1 VSPAAARSRLAFAA
15 AALWVLPLWVVR
27 FPPMVD
33 YPQQLAL
40 SAILRW
46 YSDPVRRFR
55 ETYELALWT
64 PHGLFKLL
72 TAGLAWVV
80 PIHVAGRLVVSASLL
95 GVGLAALALCRRA
108 GRPGWYALLAL
119 ALTYNTVFYWGFVDN
134 LLAIPLA
141 LGGVAMADG
150 LFERPFG
157 WRSWLALAGVC
168 ALFYAVHL
176 QFLLLFAGMVG
187 WIAICRRPPWRRLA
201 LWLSALVPGVAACLG
216 VMAYGILRT
225 APGVI
230 SEYERRMRS
239 APPFRLPL
247 TTKLLRLPDLL
258 FGPYPDRTGWILLGL
273 LALTAVVA
281 ILFRE
286 KRPFGASPHSPNPL
300 SPGLPPTLT
309 GERGLETE
317 LSSPSSPGGVGGRPG
332 EEGRGDE
339 GPPTGRGNGPE
350 RSEPRV
356 PDLLFRT
363 RFATLTGWLVLLY
376 LILPEFRGGY
386 LIADR
391 VAPFAAMMGVIALP
405 PPRLERRRL
414 VAALVGVVVAFQFM
428 QTLSAF
434 LRFRGESAGLE
445 ELLAGTEPGQNLAGL
460 IFQRESASWRGMPFY
475 LHFPAYYQVEKGGRI
490 LFSFAE
496 LFQTSARFRPGK
508 SWDDLLREWN
518 DWNPQFFDYGRHGG
532 RFRYFLVRGT
542 LADVTAAFGGDPARL
557 GLNGRT
563 AGEWWLFE
571 SPPKY

>member
-1 VSPAAARSRLAFAA
+1 MTTKSRLPLAA

-72 TAGLAWVV
+72 TAGLAWGV
-80 PIHVAGRLVVSASLL
+80 PIHLAGKLVVSASLL
-95 GVGLAALALCRRA
+95 GVGVAALALCRRS

-141 LGGVAMADG
+141 LGGVAMADA
-150 LFERPFG
+150 LFERSVDRPFG
-157 WRSWLALAGVC
+157 WRPWLALAGVC
-168 ALFYAVHL
+168 VLFYTVHL

-187 WIAICRRPPWRRLA
+187 WIAICRRPPWKRLA
-201 LWLSALVPGVAACLG
+201 LWLSALVPGVAACLA
-216 VMAYGILRT
+216 VMAYGVLRT
-225 APGVI
+225 PVGVI

-239 APPFRLPL
+239 APPLRLPV
-247 TTKLLRLPDLL
+247 TTKLARLPDLL
-258 FGPYPDRTGWILLGL
+258 FGPYPDRTGWVLLGL
-273 LALTAVVA
+273 LAATAVLA

-286 KRPFGASPHSPNPL
+286 K
-300 SPGLPPTLT
+300 
-309 GERGLETE
+309 
-317 LSSPSSPGGVGGRPG
+317 GVGRAVRAGAG
-332 EEGRGDE
+332 VEGAHSTPYG
-339 GPPTGRGNGPE
+339 TA
-350 RSEPRV
+350 
-356 PDLLFRT
+356 LFPT
-363 RFATLTGWLVLLY
+363 RFATLAGWLALLY

-391 VAPFAAMMGVIALP
+391 VAPFAAMVGVLALP
-405 PPRLERRRL
+405 PPVPERRRL
-414 VAALVGVVVAFQFM
+414 VAALVGVVVACQFM

-445 ELLAGTEPGQNLAGL
+445 ELLAGTAPGESLGGL
-460 IFQRESASWRGMPFY
+460 IFERQSASWRGMPVY

-518 DWNPQFFDYGRHGG
+518 DWNPQLFDYGRHGG

-542 LADVTAAFGGDPARL
+542 PAEASAAFGGDPGRL
-557 GLNGRT
+557 GLTGRT

-571 SPPKY
+571 RPRPQP

>member
-1 VSPAAARSRLAFAA
+1 MTTRSRLSLAA
-15 AALWVLPLWVVR
+15 AALWVLPLWVVA

-80 PIHVAGRLVVSASLL
+80 PINLAGKLVVSASLL

-108 GRPGWYALLAL
+108 GRPEWYALLAL

-141 LGGVAMADG
+141 LGGVAMADA
-150 LFERPFG
+150 LFERSIERPFS

-168 ALFYAVHL
+168 VLFYTVHL

-187 WIAICRRPPWRRLA
+187 WIALCRRPPWQRLA
-201 LWLSALVPGVAACLG
+201 LWLSALVPGVAA
-216 VMAYGILRT
+216 
-225 APGVI
+225 
-230 SEYERRMRS
+230 
-239 APPFRLPL
+239 
-247 TTKLLRLPDLL
+247 
-258 FGPYPDRTGWILLGL
+258 
-273 LALTAVVA
+273 
-281 ILFRE
+281 
-286 KRPFGASPHSPNPL
+286 
-300 SPGLPPTLT
+300 
-309 GERGLETE
+309 
-317 LSSPSSPGGVGGRPG
+317 
-332 EEGRGDE
+332 
-339 GPPTGRGNGPE
+339 
-350 RSEPRV
+350 
-356 PDLLFRT
+356 
-363 RFATLTGWLVLLY
+363 
-376 LILPEFRGGY
+376 
-386 LIADR
+386 
-391 VAPFAAMMGVIALP
+391 FAAMMAVLALP
-405 PPRLERRRL
+405 PPLPERRRL

-445 ELLAGTEPGQNLAGL
+445 ELLAGTEPGQNLGGL
-460 IFQRESASWRGMPFY
+460 IFERQSASWRGMPVY

-496 LFQTSARFRPGK
+496 LFHTSARLRPGK
-508 SWDDLLREWN
+508 SWDDLLREVN
-518 DWNPQFFDYGRHGG
+518 DWNPQLFDYRRHGG
-532 RFRYFLVRGT
+532 RFRYYLVRGVPRAV
-542 LADVTAAFGGDPARL
+542 LAAFGGDPARL
-557 GLNGRT
+557 GLNGKT

-571 SPPKY
+571 RPTPRP

>member
-1 VSPAAARSRLAFAA
+1 MTTRSRLSLAA
-15 AALWVLPLWVVR
+15 AALWVLPLWVVA

-80 PIHVAGRLVVSASLL
+80 PINLAGKLVVSASLL

-108 GRPGWYALLAL
+108 GRPEWYALLAL

-141 LGGVAMADG
+141 LGGVAMADA
-150 LFERPFG
+150 LFERSIERPFS

-168 ALFYAVHL
+168 VLFYTVHL

-187 WIAICRRPPWRRLA
+187 WIALCRRPPWQRLA
-201 LWLSALVPGVAACLG
+201 LWLSALVPGVAACLA
-216 VMAYGILRT
+216 VMAYGVLRT

-230 SEYERRMRS
+230 SEYEQRMRRA
-239 APPFRLPL
+239 APLRLPV

-258 FGPYPDRTGWILLGL
+258 FGPYPDRTGWVLLGL
-273 LALTAVVA
+273 LALTAVLAVA
-281 ILFRE
+281 FRE
-286 KRPFGASPHSPNPL
+286 R
-300 SPGLPPTLT
+300 
-309 GERGLETE
+309 
-317 LSSPSSPGGVGGRPG
+317 SSS
-332 EEGRGDE
+332 
-339 GPPTGRGNGPE
+339 
-350 RSEPRV
+350 
-356 PDLLFRT
+356 PDLLFPT
-363 RFATLTGWLVLLY
+363 RFATLAGWLALLY

-391 VAPFAAMMGVIALP
+391 VAPFAAMLAVLALP
-405 PPRLERRRL
+405 PPPPELLRLG
-414 VAALVGVVVAFQFM
+414 AALVVVVVACQFM

-460 IFQRESASWRGMPFY
+460 IFQRESASWRGMPLY
-475 LHFPAYYQVEKGGRI
+475 LHLPAHYQVEKGGRI

-508 SWDDLLREWN
+508 SWDDLLREVN
-518 DWNPQFFDYGRHGG
+518 DWNPQLFDYRRHGG
-532 RFRYFLVRGT
+532 RFRYYLVRGVPRAV
-542 LADVTAAFGGDPARL
+542 LAAFGGDPARL
-557 GLNGRT
+557 GLNGKT

-571 SPPKY
+571 RPTPRP